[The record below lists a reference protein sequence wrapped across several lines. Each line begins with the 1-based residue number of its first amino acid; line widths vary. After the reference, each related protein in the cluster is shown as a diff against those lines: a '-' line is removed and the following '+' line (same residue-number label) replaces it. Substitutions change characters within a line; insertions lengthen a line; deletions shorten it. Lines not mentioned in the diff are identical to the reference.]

1 MIAQSSYASTLT
13 SAITATP
20 LIQSLLLVLKK
31 GQILPV
37 TNQLIVVRLAV
48 FA

>member
-37 TNQLIVVRLAV
+37 AHQLIVVILV
-48 FA
+48 TFA